1 MRSISSPLVRWIT
14 AGVVTLAL
22 AACSDAA
29 TSPGREPQIVNVTDN
44 FQYQISD
51 IRAFSGNQVYSWQNS
66 GTTAKVNQSAAV
78 TSGAV
83 SLVLRD
89 ANGTQVYS
97 RSLADNGTFV
107 SGTGVPGIWTVQ
119 VSYSTADATVN
130 FRVDMAP

>member
-1 MRSISSPLVRWIT
+1 MRSMSPSSMRWIT
-14 AGVVTLAL
+14 VGVVVMAL

-29 TSPGREPQIVNVTDN
+29 TSPGRDPQIVNATDN

-51 IRAFSGNQVYSWQNS
+51 IRAFSGNQVYTWQNS
-66 GTTAKVNQSAAV
+66 GTTAKVNQSAAI

-97 RSLADNGTFV
+97 RSLADNGTFLSSAGV
-107 SGTGVPGIWTVQ
+107 AGTWTVV
-119 VSYSTADATVN
+119 VSYATADATVN
-130 FRVDMAP
+130 FRVDKAP

>member
-1 MRSISSPLVRWIT
+1 MRSMSLSCTRWIT
-14 AGVVTLAL
+14 AGVLVLAL

-29 TSPGREPQIVNVTDN
+29 TSPGRDPQIVNATDN

-51 IRAFSGNQVYSWQNS
+51 IRAFSGNQVYTWQNS
-66 GTTAKVNQSAAV
+66 GTTAKVNQSAAI

-107 SGTGVPGIWTVQ
+107 SSAGVAGTWTVV
-119 VSYSTADATVN
+119 VSYATADATVN
-130 FRVDMAP
+130 FRVDKAP

>member
-1 MRSISSPLVRWIT
+1 MRSMSPSSMRWIT
-14 AGVVTLAL
+14 VGVVVMAL

-29 TSPGREPQIVNVTDN
+29 TSPGRDPQIVNATDN

-51 IRAFSGNQVYSWQNS
+51 IRAFSGNQVYTWQNS
-66 GTTAKVNQSAAV
+66 GTTAKVNQSAAI

-107 SGTGVPGIWTVQ
+107 SSAGVAGTWTVV
-119 VSYSTADATVN
+119 VSYATADATVN
-130 FRVDMAP
+130 FGVDKAP

>member
-1 MRSISSPLVRWIT
+1 V
-14 AGVVTLAL
+14 LAL

-29 TSPGREPQIVNVTDN
+29 TSPGRDPQIVNATDN

-51 IRAFSGNQVYSWQNS
+51 IRAFSGNQVYTWQNS
-66 GTTAKVNQSAAV
+66 GTTAKVNQSAAI

-97 RSLADNGTFV
+97 RSLADNGTFLSSAGV
-107 SGTGVPGIWTVQ
+107 AGTWTVV
-119 VSYSTADATVN
+119 VSYATADATVN
-130 FRVDMAP
+130 FRVDKAP

>member
-1 MRSISSPLVRWIT
+1 MRSMSLSSMRWIT
-14 AGVVTLAL
+14 AGVVVLAL

-29 TSPGREPQIVNVTDN
+29 TSPGRDPQIVNATDN

-51 IRAFSGNQVYSWQNS
+51 IRAFSGNQVYTWQNS
-66 GTTAKVNQSAAV
+66 GTTAKVNQSAAI

-97 RSLADNGTFV
+97 RSLADNGTFLSSAGV
-107 SGTGVPGIWTVQ
+107 AGTWTVV
-119 VSYSTADATVN
+119 VSYATADATVN
-130 FRVDMAP
+130 FRVDKAP

>member
-66 GTTAKVNQSAAV
+66 GTTAKVNQSAAI

-89 ANGTQVYS
+89 ANGTQVYA
-97 RSLADNGTFV
+97 RSLGDNGTFV
-107 SGTGVPGIWTVQ
+107 SSAGVAGTWTVL
-119 VSYSTADATVN
+119 VSYATANATVN
-130 FRVDMAP
+130 FRVDKAP

>member
-1 MRSISSPLVRWIT
+1 MRSMSLSSMRWIT
-14 AGVVTLAL
+14 AGVVVLAL

-29 TSPGREPQIVNVTDN
+29 TSPGRDPQIVNATDN

-51 IRAFSGNQVYSWQNS
+51 IRAFSGNQVYTWQNS
-66 GTTAKVNQSAAV
+66 GTTAKVNQSAAI

-107 SGTGVPGIWTVQ
+107 SSAGIAGTWTVV
-119 VSYSTADATVN
+119 VSYATADATVN
-130 FRVDMAP
+130 FRVDKAP

>member
-1 MRSISSPLVRWIT
+1 MRSMSPSSMRWIT
-14 AGVVTLAL
+14 VGVVVMAL

-29 TSPGREPQIVNVTDN
+29 TSPGRDPQIVNATDN

-51 IRAFSGNQVYSWQNS
+51 IRAFSGNQVYTWQNS
-66 GTTAKVNQSAAV
+66 GTTAKVNQSAAI

-107 SGTGVPGIWTVQ
+107 SSAGVAGTWTVV
-119 VSYSTADATVN
+119 VSYATADAPVN
-130 FRVDMAP
+130 FRVDKAP

>member
-107 SGTGVPGIWTVQ
+107 SGTGVPDIWTVQ

>member
-1 MRSISSPLVRWIT
+1 MRSMSLSSMRWIT
-14 AGVVTLAL
+14 AGVVVLAL

-29 TSPGREPQIVNVTDN
+29 TSPGRDPQIVNATDN

-51 IRAFSGNQVYSWQNS
+51 IRAFSGNQVYTWQNS
-66 GTTAKVNQSAAV
+66 GTTAKVNQSAAI

-107 SGTGVPGIWTVQ
+107 SSAGVAGTWTVV
-119 VSYSTADATVN
+119 VSYATADATVN
-130 FRVDMAP
+130 FRVDKAP

>member
-78 TSGAV
+78 TSCAV